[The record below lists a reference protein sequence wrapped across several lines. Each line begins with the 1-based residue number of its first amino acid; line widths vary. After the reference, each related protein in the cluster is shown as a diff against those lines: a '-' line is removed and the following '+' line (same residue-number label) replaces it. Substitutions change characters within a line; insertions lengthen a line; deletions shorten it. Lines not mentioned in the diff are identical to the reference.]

1 MPTRRVGEASSAR
14 EIKARTDALLRS
26 QFAEEQERQR
36 RLDAERDAAREIG
49 VKEKR
54 NDDAAV
60 GSARQRFEERKR
72 RKLEEEAA
80 AKARA
85 IEQAG
90 GSGADTQG
98 S

>member
-1 MPTRRVGEASSAR
+1 M
-14 EIKARTDALLRS
+14 LRA

-36 RLDAERDAAREIG
+36 KLEAERDVAREVG

-54 NDDAAV
+54 NDEAAV

-80 AKARA
+80 ARA
-85 IEQAG
+85 SATELAA
-90 GSGADTQG
+90 SGEASGQG